1 MDKRDIIKFT
11 RKNICKKEFVMK
23 KIIKYILIVP
33 FYIFLLLEGAIG
45 GTVKLKDIWDDLIKW
60 ASK

>member
-1 MDKRDIIKFT
+1 
-11 RKNICKKEFVMK
+11 MK